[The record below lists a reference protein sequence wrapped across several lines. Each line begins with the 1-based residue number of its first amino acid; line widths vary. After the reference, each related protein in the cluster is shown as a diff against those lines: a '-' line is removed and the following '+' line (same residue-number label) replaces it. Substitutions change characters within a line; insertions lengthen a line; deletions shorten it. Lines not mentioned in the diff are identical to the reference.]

1 MAITAPTGEQLRFV
15 SAKTGEHVLDTYL
28 EAAEIG
34 NRQLFDLLDDIFDT
48 NGIFKAALFQFRYNS
63 DKLQVRVGE
72 FADAN
77 AGWTDI
83 TTFFK
88 ITGTFSSSTTYNN
101 FDFITVANKDVYVV
115 QGLSSAQT
123 FADEATMIASAS
135 TFKIVDVSEAQDW
148 AAKVNGLVASTDYSS
163 KAWAIGG
170 TGVTDTA
177 SKGAAKEWATKTSG
191 TVDGTNF
198 SAKYWATTGN
208 VATVVGAISNINTVA
223 GISSDVTSVAAKAS
237 LITSDFV
244 SDLNTL
250 AVTDVINDINLLATS
265 DIVSDLNTLAT
276 SDIVSDL
283 NTLAA
288 ADIISDI
295 NTLATSDIVADLN
308 TLATTDFV
316 SDLNTMATSAN
327 ISNLNTVTGSIANV
341 NTVAG
346 ANANISVVST
356 NLSGTNTIGVVSG
369 AIANVNAVGGAIANV
384 NTVSSNLASVNNFGA
399 TYKISAN
406 APSSPTEGMMWF
418 DTTNDILKIYDGGN
432 FVNAGTSI
440 NGTSER
446 KDYVVGTGSG
456 TYSGST
462 TSFPATYDIGFAD
475 VYLNGVKL
483 APSDFTANN
492 GTTVVLGSAAST
504 GDTLSI
510 VTYGTFQLA
519 DHYTKTQADTLLSDV
534 EALALAGM

>member
-1 MAITAPTGEQLRFV
+1 MAITTPKGEQIQFV
-15 SAKTGEHVLDTYL
+15 SAKTGTHSLNKYL

-88 ITGTFSSSTTYNN
+88 ITGTFSSSATYNN

-123 FADEATMIASAS
+123 FADEAAMIASAS
-135 TFKIVDVSEAQDW
+135 TFKIVDVSEAQEW

-170 TGVTDTA
+170 TGVTDIA

-208 VATVVGAISNINTVA
+208 VATVIGAISNINTVA
-223 GISSDVTSVAAKAS
+223 GISSNVTAVAAKAS
-237 LITSDFV
+237 LITSDFI
-244 SDLNTL
+244 SDLNAL

-265 DIVSDLNTLAT
+265 DV
-276 SDIVSDL
+276 
-283 NTLAA
+283 
-288 ADIISDI
+288 
-295 NTLATSDIVADLN
+295 
-308 TLATTDFV
+308 V

-327 ISNLNTVTGSIANV
+327 ISNLNTVTG
-341 NTVAG
+341 
-346 ANANISVVST
+346 
-356 NLSGTNTIGVVSG
+356 
-369 AIANVNAVGGAIANV
+369 AIANVNAVGGAIANL

-446 KDYVVGTGSG
+446 KDYVVGTSSG

-483 APSDFTANN
+483 SPSDFTATN